1 MNLVLHHVV
10 VGLTSSVFSSDGT
23 FGTILC
29 LGLRELT
36 PIMRPLV
43 SSLDTEDQ
51 DRSKGQT
58 LGILF

>member
-1 MNLVLHHVV
+1 MNLVLLHVA

-23 FGTILC
+23 FGMILS

-36 PIMRPLV
+36 PIMHPLV

-51 DRSKGQT
+51 DQSKGQK
-58 LGILF
+58 LGVIF